1 MLSWVFR
8 HRARLGVIYGLTA
21 REPGLGASGAQPSD
35 GEPRA
40 PHPAE
45 EPAGDCGEPV
55 QAGGEVKPG
64 HWARRARYVL
74 LRPMRPGQG

>member
-21 REPGLGASGAQPSD
+21 PEPGLPTTDAQPSD
-35 GEPRA
+35 GEPQPPR
-40 PHPAE
+40 PAE
-45 EPAGDCGEPV
+45 EPVGDRGEPV
-55 QAGGEVKPG
+55 PVGAEVKPG

-74 LRPMRPGQG
+74 LRPMPPGQA